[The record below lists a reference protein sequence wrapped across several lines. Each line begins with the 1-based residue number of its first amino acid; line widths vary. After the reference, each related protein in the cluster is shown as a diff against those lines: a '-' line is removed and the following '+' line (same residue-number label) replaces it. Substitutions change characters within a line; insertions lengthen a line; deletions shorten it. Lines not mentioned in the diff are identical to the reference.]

1 MTNLQELFHTVEELS
16 PEDFDALRQFIE
28 ARRGTGARQEKP
40 SEAQVD
46 QWMTELKAAI
56 AEFREG
62 LSEGEL
68 AELIWAMNYEIGDPI
83 PPQYQHKRVTSTI

>member
-28 ARRGTGARQEKP
+28 ARRGTGTRQEKP
-40 SEAQVD
+40 SEAEVD

-56 AEFREG
+56 AELREG
-62 LSEGEL
+62 LTEDEL
-68 AELIWAMNYEIGDPI
+68 RDIIETMNYEYMKPETDE
-83 PPQYQHKRVTSTI
+83 